1 MTDLV
6 AELDRLHEE
15 AVQGKCEMGLNL
27 DYCTKHARRKKPGL
41 GSCGP
46 RKASLMKY
54 AAEMQEAWPTISAR
68 VKALDE
74 IAMFRI
80 CTGCGCRGELCDTYG
95 RERCVACCPDCKH
108 LDSALD
114 VTP

>member
-27 DYCTKHARRKKPGL
+27 DYCAKHARRKKPGL

-68 VKALDE
+68 VKALDKIRQARDRMAE
-74 IAMFRI
+74 NALTSR
-80 CTGCGCRGELCDTYG
+80 DTTVLLYG
-95 RERCVACCPDCKH
+95 F
-108 LDSALD
+108 ALD
-114 VTP
+114 VQGILSDLDVTS